1 MTAVAPPGIYGKLP
15 THGDFIQRNLSSAF
29 VVPWDAWLQHYVVA
43 SKERI
48 GEEWLDV
55 YLTSPIWRFALSP
68 GVIDEQ
74 GWAGIMMP
82 SVDLVG
88 RYFPFTVAVRL
99 APGEAP
105 TAFLAQQTGWFA
117 QVETAALA
125 ALEGDVALDDLTA
138 ALSEIERLPAIAAE
152 LRDTRDNGPLHLD
165 IEQEALAHTGY
176 ALMCDALLKEKHRGY
191 SVWSTAGSDRVAPC
205 AFSTPS
211 LPAINKLPAMLD
223 GQWLTWGWELPR
235 AAGVMHA

>member
-1 MTAVAPPGIYGKLP
+1 VTAVAPGIYGKLP
-15 THGDFIQRNLSSAF
+15 THGDFIQRNLSSGF
-29 VVPWDAWLQHYVVA
+29 VAPWDAWLQHYVAA

-48 GEEWLDV
+48 GEEWLDI

-68 GVIDEQ
+68 GVVDEQ

-99 APGEAP
+99 APGEPP

-125 ALEGDVALDDLTA
+125 ALEGDVALDDLIA
-138 ALSEIERLPAIAAE
+138 ALSDIERAPAIAVE
-152 LRDTRDNGPLHLD
+152 LRDTRDNGPLQLD
-165 IEQEALAHTGY
+165 VEPEALAQSGY
-176 ALMCDALLKEKHRGY
+176 ALLCDALLKERHRGY
-191 SVWSTAGSDRVAPC
+191 SVWGTAGSDRVAPC
-205 AFSTPS
+205 LFSTPS

-223 GQWLTWGWELPR
+223 GQWLAWGWELPR
-235 AAGVMHA
+235 TAGAMHA